1 MQRSDRLEQTTAVA
15 DRADAEV
22 FRSSAV
28 RLGSTVPSIS
38 LSRNTGPY
46 CQSPSPRSHPAISM
60 RGSVILPKRASSP
73 STKAGGVPPRPRGGV
88 AGVPL
93 TPTLSPQASEGPE
106 ALVDRTDTPS
116 FGQKEPAVAAAEY
129 LLAMACGAAARIP
142 APSTV
147 APA

>member
-93 TPTLSPQASEGPE
+93 TPELKNSMHTITG
-106 ALVDRTDTPS
+106 TPYREC
-116 FGQKEPAVAAAEY
+116 FIYWRLFQMGTIK
-129 LLAMACGAAARIP
+129 G
-142 APSTV
+142 
-147 APA
+147 